1 MKLSDVKKNGRVK
14 IINFL
19 DVDENLYMRFL
30 SFGLIRDKEI
40 VIKNCSPF
48 KTNVEIMIDNSFVAL
63 RREEAELIEV
73 EHILEK

>member
-48 KTNVEIMIDNSFVAL
+48 KTNVEIMIDNSFIAL

-73 EHILEK
+73 EEI